1 MREVDGEVG
10 EGPDGV
16 ERGKVDGAETIVGD
30 VERLQ
35 PVDVLEGLILQLLNL
50 NRAAS
55 KSCFVSLPFTFV
67 HCGACTQS
75 VFCFLAEVT
84 DTGLYIS
91 CSIR

>member
-16 ERGKVDGAETIVGD
+16 ERGKVDGAETVVGD

-50 NRAAS
+50 QNRARKQVLFQIRIS
-55 KSCFVSLPFTFV
+55 LEFNVCYMTCYSVICQGGFINKST
-67 HCGACTQS
+67 CT
-75 VFCFLAEVT
+75 
-84 DTGLYIS
+84 I
-91 CSIR
+91 

>member
-16 ERGKVDGAETIVGD
+16 ERGKVDGAESVVGD

-35 PVDVLEGLILQLLNL
+35 PVNVLEGLILQLLNL

-55 KSCFVSLPFTFV
+55 
-67 HCGACTQS
+67 
-75 VFCFLAEVT
+75 
-84 DTGLYIS
+84 
-91 CSIR
+91 

>member
-16 ERGKVDGAETIVGD
+16 ERGKVDGAETVVGD

-50 NRAAS
+50 QNRGES
-55 KSCFVSLPFTFV
+55 KSYFKSLP
-67 HCGACTQS
+67 
-75 VFCFLAEVT
+75 
-84 DTGLYIS
+84 
-91 CSIR
+91 